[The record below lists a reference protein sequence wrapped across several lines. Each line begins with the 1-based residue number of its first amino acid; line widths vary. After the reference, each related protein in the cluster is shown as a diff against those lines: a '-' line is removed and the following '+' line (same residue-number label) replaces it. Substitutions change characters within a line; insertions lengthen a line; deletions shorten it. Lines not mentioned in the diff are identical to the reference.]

1 MHIVFLT
8 GEYPLHN
15 KIHGGIGSFVQTIAK
30 GLIKENIAVTVIGF
44 HSTVHSVDDDEGVRV
59 ISLSP
64 SKAPGLKWYFNFRK
78 LNNELHKLHSQSPIS
93 IVESPELL
101 LAFINKI
108 PGIKYLI
115 RLHGGHHFFSVGENR
130 KVNSWKG
137 FQEKRSFNK
146 ADGFIAVSNHVKE
159 ETQKYLSYDNKPI
172 EIINYPISIERF
184 YPSDPAKVVRNSLVF
199 AGTICEKKGV
209 RQLLQALKLLQAD
222 FPDLHL
228 KLYGRD
234 WKFPDG
240 KSYTDLMKESFAEI
254 KDSFTFYGPVEQVR
268 LPSIYEEAEICIFP
282 SHSETQGLVAPE
294 SMAMEKPVIFT
305 QLGPGQETIIHGIDG
320 WLCNPLDPIDIA
332 DKIKMALSQRDGF
345 SEIGRRARAKVI
357 EKFSP
362 KKILKANID
371 FYRSICNLK

>member
-30 GLIKENIAVTVIGF
+30 GLINENIAVTVIGF
-44 HSTVHSVDDDEGVRV
+44 HPTVNSVDDDGGVKV

-64 SKAPGLKWYFNFRK
+64 SKVPGLKWYYNYRK
-78 LNNELHKLHSQSPIS
+78 LNNELRKLHSKSPIS
-93 IVESPELL
+93 IIESPELQ
-101 LAFINKI
+101 LAFLDKI
-108 PGIKYLI
+108 PGVKYVI

-130 KVNSWKG
+130 KVNFWKG
-137 FQEKRSFNK
+137 FQEKRSFRK

-159 ETQKYLSYDNKPI
+159 ETQRFLSYGSKPI
-172 EIINYPISIERF
+172 EIINYPVSIERF
-184 YPSDPAKVVRNSLVF
+184 YPSDPSKVNKNSLVF

-209 RQLLQALKLLQAD
+209 RQLLQALKLLHVD

-228 KLYGRD
+228 NLYGRD

-240 KSYTDLMKESFAEI
+240 RSYTELMQVSFNQI
-254 KDSFTFYGPVEQVR
+254 KDHYTFHGPVEQVK
-268 LPSIYEEAEICIFP
+268 LPSIYEQAEICIFP

-305 QLGPGQETIIHGIDG
+305 QLGPGPETINHGIDG

-332 DKIKMALSQRDGF
+332 DKIKLALSQRDSF
-345 SEIGRRARAKVI
+345 PEIGRRARARVI

-362 KKILKANID
+362 KKILKSNIV
-371 FYRSICNLK
+371 YYTSICHLK

>member
-78 LNNELHKLHSQSPIS
+78 LNKEIRKLHSQSPIS

-130 KVNSWKG
+130 KVNNWKG
-137 FQEKRSFNK
+137 FQEKRSFSK

-159 ETQKYLSYDNKPI
+159 ETQKFLSYGNKPI

-184 YPSDPAKVVRNSLVF
+184 YPSDPVKVVKNSLVF

-209 RQLLQALKLLQAD
+209 RQLLQALKLLHKD

-228 KLYGRD
+228 NLFGRD
-234 WKFPDG
+234 WKFPGG
-240 KSYTDLMKESFAEI
+240 KSYTDLMKESFADI
-254 KDSFTFYGPVEQVR
+254 KDSFTFYGPVEQAR

-305 QLGPGQETIIHGIDG
+305 QLGPGSETITHGIDG

-332 DKIKMALSQRDGF
+332 GTIKMALSQRDDF

-357 EKFSP
+357 GKFSP

-371 FYRSICNLK
+371 FYTSICDLK